1 MAITRV
7 TRTRPTPTSRR
18 LRGVVAVVAAAV
30 LGLTACG
37 GDDDA
42 FNSGSDSDT
51 GGAGS
56 KTLTVGGANFTEALV
71 LEQLYGQLLTKAG
84 YTIDYK
90 TADNR
95 EIYAKS
101 LISGEIDVVPEYAAT
116 MAEYLNRQK
125 NGPKAPAVSSADPTA
140 TVDAL
145 KPLAEAQGLAVFQV
159 SQASNQNGFA
169 IAKKVA
175 DANKITTLSQMAAFK
190 KAIRLAA
197 DDECSNPERVFCEP
211 GLEKTYGF
219 QVTIDPLG
227 FGSTTGKQAVV
238 SGKDDVALTGTTDG
252 TLDQLGL
259 VLLEDDKKLQS
270 ADNIIPVVNK
280 ESAGTPEVAA
290 VLDKLSAVL
299 TTDDL
304 AQLNLQVDGERKKP
318 EEVATA
324 YLTQKGLL

>member
-1 MAITRV
+1 MNRV
-7 TRTRPTPTSRR
+7 SRTGPALSKRR
-18 LRGVVAVVAAAV
+18 LRGVVALAAAAA
-30 LGLTACG
+30 LGLAACG

-42 FNSGSDSDT
+42 FNSGSD
-51 GGAGS
+51 GASSGS
-56 KTLTVGGANFTEALV
+56 GTKTLTVGGAKFTEALI

-125 NGPKAPAVSSADPTA
+125 NGPNAAAVSSADPTA
-140 TVDAL
+140 TVAAL
-145 KPLAEAQGLAVFQV
+145 KPLAEAQGLAVFAV
-159 SQASNQNGFA
+159 SQAANQNGFA
-169 IAKKVA
+169 ISKKVA
-175 DANKITTLSQMAAFK
+175 DANSITTLSQLAAFK
-190 KAIRLAA
+190 KAIKLAA
-197 DDECSNPERVFCEP
+197 DEECGNPERVFCQP

-219 QVTIDPLG
+219 QITIDPLG
-227 FGSTTGKQAVV
+227 FGSTTGKEAVV
-238 SGKDDVALTGTTDG
+238 NGKDDVALTGTTDG
-252 TLDQLGL
+252 TLEQLGL
-259 VLLEDDKKLQS
+259 VLLDDDKKLQS
-270 ADNIIPVVNK
+270 ADNVIPVVNK

-290 VLDKLSAVL
+290 ALDKLSAVL
-299 TTDDL
+299 TTEDL

-324 YLTQKGLL
+324 YLTEKGLL